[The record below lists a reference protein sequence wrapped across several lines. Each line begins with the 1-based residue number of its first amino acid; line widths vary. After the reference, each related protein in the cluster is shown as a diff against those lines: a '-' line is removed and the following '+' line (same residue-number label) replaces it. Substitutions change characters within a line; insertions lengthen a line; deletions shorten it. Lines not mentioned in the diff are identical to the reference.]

1 MSTAMAF
8 SKAFS
13 VMTSEGFKSSRSSP
27 RILCPLSLAIFSF
40 KALTARAVAQPGRD
54 IPMASVIQ
62 AMVLAV
68 NMPLQDPQPGHA
80 ASSSLFSSS
89 SLILPATTFPTA
101 SEIEAK
107 LTFFP
112 FKRPAS
118 MGPPVTTME
127 GKLSLADAI
136 SMPGV
141 ILSQFVIKTMPSN
154 LWA

>member
-8 SKAFS
+8 SKAFA
-13 VMTSEGFKSSRSSP
+13 VMMSEGFKSSSSSS
-27 RILCPLSLAIFSF
+27 RILSPLSRAMLSF
-40 KALTARAVAQPGRD
+40 EALTARAVAQPGRD
-54 IPMASVIQ
+54 IPKASVMHAI
-62 AMVLAV
+62 VLAV

-89 SLILPATTFPTA
+89 SLISPATTFPTA

-107 LTFFP
+107 LTLFP
-112 FKRPAS
+112 FKIPVN

-127 GKLSLADAI
+127 GTLSLAAAI

-141 ILSQFVIKTMPSN
+141 TLSQFVTKTMPSN
-154 LWA
+154 L